1 MTETA
6 TVAQATAP
14 LVTPANILE
23 PASVSVP
30 EKLNVD
36 TPATPPAEAAK
47 QPEEAKD
54 PGAQDAAQEKP
65 ETSDPKKGRAQTRI
79 NELTAQK
86 YEAERRANEAIA
98 EAHRLREQL
107 RARPDIDPNDFN
119 AQEAERLRR
128 VVKEERFEDTVSN
141 VHKAQKEATD
151 ARISMFDAKVEAAR
165 ERIPDMDSALREF
178 NQLPLSPEAAD
189 VLVESDKAAEIAYF
203 LAKNPEQAHRIAR
216 LPAAKQGAELTRI
229 EARISVAQ
237 PRKATAAPP
246 PVPMIGA
253 GSSPSAPTLSQA
265 SVSDI
270 AGMLGYGKSK

>member
-6 TVAQATAP
+6 TAAPATAP
-14 LVTPANILE
+14 VVTPANILE

-30 EKLNVD
+30 EKLNI
-36 TPATPPAEAAK
+36 PATPSAEAAK

-54 PGAQDAAQEKP
+54 PGAQDAAQENP
-65 ETSDPKKGRAQTRI
+65 ENSDPKKGRAQTRI
-79 NELTAQK
+79 HELTAQK
-86 YEAERRANEAIA
+86 YEAERRANDAIA
-98 EAHRLREQL
+98 EAQRLREQL
-107 RARPDIDPNDFN
+107 RSRPDIDPNDFN

-141 VHKAQKEATD
+141 VRKAQKEATD

-165 ERIPDMDSALREF
+165 ERIPDMDAALREF
-178 NQLPLSPEAAD
+178 TQLPLSPEAAD

-253 GSSPSAPTLSQA
+253 SSAPSAPTLTSA
-265 SVSDI
+265 SVEEI
-270 AGMLGYGKSK
+270 GAMLGYGKSK